1 MKSFKE
7 IGGVSRLE
15 FCEYNVKCFV
25 GVTVGYAFYKAF
37 PQQSGQ
43 YLWMLIS
50 ILLSITHDNNS
61 RVAYD
66 RMKGNILG
74 SAVGL
79 FAFFLHN
86 PPNLL
91 TICIGVALTIAICFH
106 LKLIG
111 VSRTAL
117 VAFIIVVLYEEAH
130 SSWEGAVDRM
140 GSVVVGCWIGL
151 MINYAFRK
159 VAIVFYR
166 PISASGAE
174 RIENEEKHDAAE

>member
-7 IGGVSRLE
+7 MTGVSTLE
-15 FCEYNVKCFV
+15 FAEYNVKCFA
-25 GVTVGYAFYKAF
+25 GVTVGYVLYEAF

-43 YLWMLIS
+43 FLWMLIS

-61 RVAYD
+61 KVAYD
-66 RMKGNILG
+66 RMRGNVLG

-130 SSWEGAVDRM
+130 SSWEGAVYRM
-140 GSVVVGCWIGL
+140 SSVVVGCLIGL
-151 MINYAFRK
+151 VINYAFRK
-159 VAIVFYR
+159 MAITFYR
-166 PISASGAE
+166 TVSTSAAE
-174 RIENEEKHDAAE
+174 RIDGEDHRDSGE